1 MFDESHRTGM
11 QTILL
16 IDDDARDR
24 ELAVA
29 ALERAHPHLRIRTAA
44 GGEQAI
50 QLLQGQAGADLGCP
64 DLVILDYKMPRI
76 SGADVLR
83 AIRSDPQACRSP
95 IVVFS
100 GSDSERDIE
109 ECYALGAN
117 AYVRKPASHQQLAK
131 TLSTIASF
139 WTNWNMPARH

>member
-1 MFDESHRTGM
+1 M

-16 IDDDARDR
+16 VDDDVRDR

-29 ALERAHPHLRIRTAA
+29 ALERAHPHVQIRTAA

-50 QLLQGQAGADLGCP
+50 QFLQGRADDNVGCP

-76 SGADVLR
+76 SGADVLK
-83 AIRSDPQACRSP
+83 AIRSDSQACRSP

-100 GSDSERDIE
+100 GSDSEHDIE
-109 ECYALGAN
+109 QCYALGAN
-117 AYVRKPASHQQLAK
+117 AYVRKPASYQELAS

-139 WTNWNMPARH
+139 WTNWNMLVRHS